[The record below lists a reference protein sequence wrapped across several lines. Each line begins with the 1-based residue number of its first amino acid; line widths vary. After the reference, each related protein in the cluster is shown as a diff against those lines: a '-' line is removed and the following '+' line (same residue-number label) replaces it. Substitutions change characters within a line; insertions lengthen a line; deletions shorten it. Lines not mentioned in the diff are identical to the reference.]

1 MVKSQMEDF
10 YSVIS
15 NASEKVISSSE
26 NKDIAPEV
34 VAMVSIPTI
43 SFLVDFIRNKS
54 NLQEEDIRDY
64 VYRGVNIALDS
75 YRNNTKH

>member
-1 MVKSQMEDF
+1 MIKNQMEDF

-26 NKDIAPEV
+26 NKDIPPEV

-43 SFLVDFIRNKS
+43 SFLVDFVRNKS
-54 NLQEEDIRDY
+54 NLQDEDIRKY
-64 VYRGVNIALDS
+64 VYRGVDIALDS
-75 YRNNTKH
+75 YRNNIKH